1 MRTPVGFKRQF
12 ELYKLAQPPTKFF
25 TTGITEV
32 TGKDLTEEKRL
43 AMRLSLTFLAHRIII

>member
-12 ELYKLAQPPTKFF
+12 ELYKLAQSLMNFF

-32 TGKDLTEEKRL
+32 TGKDLTGGQIL
-43 AMRLSLTFLAHRIII
+43 GAVV